1 MEHVAWAAE
10 SNLLP
15 LQPTPFWTAAVLLWA
30 LSLLTSCLRNM
41 LTLWKLAKEM
51 ASLQAQGTPG
61 HVSPPAP
68 SGNGN
73 GRKRVT
79 FQDEVSSTATRQ
91 RVLKQLFL
99 QASLGL
105 VQSVCD
111 LMNAVHWMP
120 SGFLWAGKLPTAW
133 VGVFGTLSS
142 LVGLYQILPRRP
154 LQGYS

>member
-15 LQPTPFWTAAVLLWA
+15 LQPTPFWTAAILLWA
-30 LSLLTSCLRNM
+30 LSLLTSCLRNL
-41 LTLWKLAKEM
+41 LTLWKLTKEI
-51 ASLQAQGTPG
+51 ALLQARAPAGSG
-61 HVSPPAP
+61 HTSPAP

-73 GRKRVT
+73 GKKRVT
-79 FQDEVSSTATRQ
+79 FQDEVASSATRL

-99 QASLGL
+99 QASLSL
-105 VQSVCD
+105 VQSGCD

-120 SGFLWAGKLPTAW
+120 PGFLWAGKLPTVW

-142 LVGLYQILPRRP
+142 LVGLYQILPRRLP
-154 LQGYS
+154 QGS